1 MFFFFLGYVVI
12 KRYTRVRIV
21 EHLIVLPCLLDLISF
36 YDLYHILGVIN
47 EGGNFIAPNFLV
59 EHAYA

>member
-1 MFFFFLGYVVI
+1 VVI